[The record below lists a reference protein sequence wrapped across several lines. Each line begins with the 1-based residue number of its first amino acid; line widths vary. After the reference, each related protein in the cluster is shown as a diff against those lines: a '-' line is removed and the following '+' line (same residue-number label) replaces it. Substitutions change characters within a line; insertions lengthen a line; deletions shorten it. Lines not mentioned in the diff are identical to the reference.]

1 MTNTP
6 NYGIT
11 VEDLEKAASVRLF
24 EKAAAAEGI
33 DLNQLSSSEVDELY
47 YNYQQSSEENTMND
61 QIFDLF
67 EKQAAYEGVDLE
79 SLSDEELAY
88 VFNNFVEN
96 MSNDEDAEAVN
107 EFLSDKTAAVYDLL
121 MQKEAGVMDSV
132 KGYASAGAQKAK
144 DAGAAAVQMA
154 KNNPKSAIGA
164 GLATAGLAGYGAKKM
179 YDKRKAKAAMEKE
192 AAEST
197 MLEAFDSFLVDN
209 HGVSSADL
217 DEDTFN
223 NTYNEFLDM
232 VANDVVTEAAE
243 EEDAYEKLA
252 EAEILGRHMARAYM
266 DEMEKEAGMMGR
278 AMDTGKELLSGLTG
292 SRVRKLQEAGKG
304 LTGDLLDYNNE
315 ALAAAKK
322 YSRNVRLGA
331 AGATAAA
338 GAGGYGAKKMY
349 DKRKA
354 SQEKT
359 ASILVDLFEK
369 QAASE
374 GIDTS
379 LYADHVVEHMYS
391 NFLDMLTDEDVALIK
406 EAAEVEELPKGSFA
420 SQLGG
425 AVGGSVKK
433 GLKGAGIG
441 GTIGGLGGAILAK
454 RLGLSAAQGAGI
466 GAGLGTVSGGS
477 LGGSLGG
484 YRGGI
489 RGAQRAVQGEKGFI
503 NNLKNS
509 FKKEAALE
517 TAAQYLIDNGI
528 DPVTGEWL

>member
-33 DLNQLSSSEVDELY
+33 NLNQLSSSEVDELY

-121 MQKEAGVMDSV
+121 MKKEAGIMDSV

-154 KNNPKSAIGA
+154 KNNPKKAIGA
-164 GLATAGLAGYGAKKM
+164 GVVTTGLAGYGAKKM

-266 DEMEKEAGMMGR
+266 DEMEKEAGMMGK

-292 SRVRKLQEAGKG
+292 SRVRKLQEAGKNM
-304 LTGDLLDYNNE
+304 TGDMLDYNNE

-331 AGATAAA
+331 AGLAA
-338 GAGGYGAKKMY
+338 AGGYGGKKMY

-369 QAASE
+369 QAAQE

-391 NFLDMLTDEDVALIK
+391 NFLDMLTNEDIALIK
-406 EAAEVEELPKGSFA
+406 EAAEVEELPAGSYA
-420 SQLGG
+420 SNLGG
-425 AVGGSVKK
+425 SIGGGAKK

-441 GTIGGLGGAILAK
+441 GSIGGLGGALLAK

-466 GAGLGTVSGGS
+466 GAGIGASAGGAFGSTVGGI
-477 LGGSLGG
+477 
-484 YRGGI
+484 RGGM

>member
-33 DLNQLSSSEVDELY
+33 NLNQLSSSEVDELY

-121 MQKEAGVMDSV
+121 MKKEAGIMDSV

-154 KNNPKSAIGA
+154 KNNPKKAIGA
-164 GLATAGLAGYGAKKM
+164 GVVTTGLAGYGAKKM

-232 VANDVVTEAAE
+232 VANDVVTEVAE

-266 DEMEKEAGMMGR
+266 DEMGKEAGSLVSPPPAPKASFLSR
-278 AMDTGKELLSGLTG
+278 HGKTI
-292 SRVRKLQEAGKG
+292 GKG
-304 LTGDLLDYNNE
+304 L
-315 ALAAAKK
+315 
-322 YSRNVRLGA
+322 
-331 AGATAAA
+331 GATAVV
-338 GAGGYGAKKMY
+338 GGLAYGGKKMY
-349 DKRKA
+349 DKRKD

-369 QAASE
+369 QAAYE

-391 NFLDMLTDEDVALIK
+391 NFLDMLTNEDIALIK
-406 EAAEVEELPKGSFA
+406 EAAEVEELPKGTFA

-425 AVGGSVKK
+425 AVGGSAKK

-441 GTIGGLGGAILAK
+441 GAVGGLGGAILGK

-466 GAGLGTVSGGS
+466 GAGLGALSGGS
-477 LGGSLGG
+477 LGTSIGG

-528 DPVTGEWL
+528 DPVTGKWL